1 MVMEPVTDVLL
12 NRSREPAGIRTMLG
26 VSVAIHVVVALV
38 LILMPGTLGMRAEE
52 MPKTVMTISLGGAP
66 GPRTGGRNPLG
77 GRPIQTTAP
86 MPPPLRPQPLQ
97 PPAARTPA
105 MTVPAPSARATPKRA
120 APTPPV
126 KEAPDEARGQKPI
139 FGEQEQFGSA
149 VAETAGVG
157 FGGLTTG
164 GGGASGYLDVGNFC
178 CPDYLSTMQRLILG
192 NWNSRQQVAAAVM
205 IKFSIQRDGRITDVT
220 VEKSSGYTVLDMNA
234 QRALMVT
241 RLPALPPAFPDNVLT
256 VHLIFEYQ
264 R

>member
-1 MVMEPVTDVLL
+1 MEPVTEVLL
-12 NRSREPAGIRTMLG
+12 DRAREPRGIRTTLG
-26 VSVAIHVVVALV
+26 VSVAIHVVAALV
-38 LILMPGTLGMRAEE
+38 LILTPGALGMRAEE

-66 GPRTGGRNPLG
+66 GPQVGGRNPLG
-77 GRPIQTTAP
+77 GRPIQTTVP
-86 MPPPLRPQPLQ
+86 LPQPPRPQPVQ

-105 MTVPAPSARATPKRA
+105 MVVPAPGAKAAAKRPS
-120 APTPPV
+120 PTPPV
-126 KEAPDEARGQKPI
+126 KDAPDEAKGTKPV
-139 FGEQEQFGSA
+139 FGEQERFGSA
-149 VAETAGVG
+149 VGETAGVG

-164 GGGASGYLDVGNFC
+164 GGGTAGYLDVGNFC

-205 IKFSIQRDGRITDVT
+205 IKFSIQRDGRITDVA
-220 VEKSSGYTVLDMNA
+220 VEKSSGYTALDMNA

-241 RLPALPPAFPDNVLT
+241 RLPALPSAFPDSVLT